1 MPIRKPAIVLQAYS
15 GLYACNAAGS
25 ATSSTAASSTRAR
38 GGSTRAAER
47 PSRSRCYATVA
58 GDSHGD
64 NDHSHSQD
72 QQSQHSK
79 QQAHVWPDPPK
90 GHIHP
95 TPYQIFGIK
104 HNANYTKHRFYEL
117 VKLYHPDLT
126 ASEAKSSAQQ
136 VRAERYR
143 LLVAAN
149 AILSDP
155 IKRSAYDRVGA
166 GWNGR
171 AEVPGAHGAANGK
184 PGPFTHGF
192 NGSEDP
198 IWQNATWEDWERF
211 YARKAREQDGGTVG
225 REPNGPLYMQNSY
238 FIALVA
244 LLAFIGGSVNYNRA
258 QDAGTYF
265 VEQRDLVHDRASK
278 ELRKVRQ
285 EMSGMKGREERIQ
298 WFLRNREATL
308 GQMSPTDIEAFRE
321 EKAQRILPN
330 GEVCRADGT
339 ISNGKNEG

>member
-1 MPIRKPAIVLQAYS
+1 MMPIRKPAIVLQAYS
-15 GLYACNAAGS
+15 GLCACNAAGS
-25 ATSSTAASSTRAR
+25 ATSSTAASGTRPRGASTR
-38 GGSTRAAER
+38 SPET
-47 PSRSRCYATVA
+47 PSRFRCYATVA
-58 GDSHGD
+58 SDGHGD
-64 NDHSHSQD
+64 HDHQQD
-72 QQSQHSK
+72 QQSQQNK

-126 ASEAKSSAQQ
+126 ASEAKSPAQQ

-155 IKRSAYDRVGA
+155 VKRNAYDRVGA

-192 NGSEDP
+192 TGSEDP

-225 REPNGPLYMQNSY
+225 KEPNGPLYMQNSY

-244 LLAFIGGSVNYNRA
+244 FLAFIGGSVNYNRA